1 MEQQRD
7 YINELFKRCDDDFT
21 ISDNY
26 NNNLLKKLEDSNKPI
41 EVKFKNNFLN
51 FFYKK
56 KEGFSLIFSGILMF
70 LINSLGLSTKIAE
83 IFMRLKV
90 LFFLG

>member
-7 YINELFKRCDDDFT
+7 YMSELFKRCDNDFT

-26 NNNLLKKLEDSNKPI
+26 NDNLLTKLEESNKPV
-41 EVKFKNNFLN
+41 EVKIKNKFLN

-56 KEGFSLIFSGILMF
+56 KEGFSLIFSGVLML
-70 LINSLGLSTKIAE
+70 LINSLGLSSKIAE
-83 IFMRLKV
+83 FFMRLKI

>member
-7 YINELFKRCDDDFT
+7 YMSELFKRCDNDFT

-26 NNNLLKKLEDSNKPI
+26 NNNLLNKLEESNKPV
-41 EVKFKNNFLN
+41 EVKIKNKFLN

-56 KEGFSLIFSGILMF
+56 KEGFSLIFSGVLIKNSRIFYETKSIIF
-70 LINSLGLSTKIAE
+70 LRIMNNIGGL
-83 IFMRLKV
+83 L
-90 LFFLG
+90 